1 MGSVRTIGGCPA
13 STSWPAS
20 TPSGPAGTD
29 HVDLYQFHRWNYET
43 PIEETMRAL
52 HEVVQAGKVRH
63 VGVSSM
69 YAWQFAK
76 AQRIAAAAGWTRFAS
91 MQNHDN
97 PWCTAKSG
105 R

>member
-1 MGSVRTIGGCPA
+1 
-13 STSWPAS
+13 
-20 TPSGPAGTD
+20 
-29 HVDLYQFHRWNYET
+29 
-43 PIEETMRAL
+43 MRAL

-69 YAWQFAK
+69 YAWQFAN

-97 PWCTAKSG
+97 LVYREKREMIPAPHKSG
-105 R
+105 HGIHSVGCAGARAARRHP